1 MRVDYRI
8 IRGKA
13 DCSAGAEERAMR
25 DSGTF
30 DVVWPRGK
38 SQIDAASLAD
48 RPGTLAGKKV
58 AQLWDYVYRG
68 DEIYLNLESA
78 LRERFPGVEFV
89 SWREFGNT
97 HGPDERSIIQSL
109 PQRLKELGVDAVISS
124 VGACGSCTPAVV
136 RASAVAERA
145 GIPSVSLIAEGFVQ
159 QAKSTVAG
167 LGLTD
172 IPIAMI
178 PGNPGAQG
186 SEELKRH
193 TLGVVLEK
201 VIENLT
207 QQPKEA
213 RSRAKPEPSAADIVF
228 SGSFAAVNEYFY
240 NNEWSD
246 GLPVVPPTREN
257 VEEFLRFTDRKPDQ
271 VLGVL
276 LPDNR
281 AATIWNIAVNG
292 VMAGCRPEYMPVL
305 VAIAEVLC
313 DPDYGV
319 EHSGNTPGSDALII
333 LNGPIIKQ
341 LKFNYE
347 QGALRDGFQANTSI
361 GRFLRLY
368 LRNVCGFL
376 PHKTDKGTFGNTWR
390 VVLAENEDALARLGW
405 EPLSA
410 DMGYQAGANTV
421 TIARFTGGDVMIN
434 ATGDKPELF
443 MTYLADGASRMTAW
457 QLCMSI
463 GCTARGMLRPL
474 LVLSPLIAQMLAKSG
489 WSKDDVKS
497 YLFEHSRISAR
508 QYENYIKNWTEITP
522 YTIKE
527 LVRMG
532 DAPKM
537 FLESSDPERLLPI
550 VCKPDDFLIVVS
562 GDPGKPNA
570 HYFQHN
576 GSCGYTTSKQI
587 HLPTAWEK
595 LLAASSARAT
605 VAQ

>member
-1 MRVDYRI
+1 
-8 IRGKA
+8 
-13 DCSAGAEERAMR
+13 MR
-25 DSGTF
+25 DTGTF

-38 SQIDAASLAD
+38 SQIGLAPLAR
-48 RPGTLAGKKV
+48 RPETLTGKRI
-58 AQLWDYVYRG
+58 AQLWDHVYRG
-68 DEIYLNLESA
+68 DEIYSNLEDG
-78 LRERFPGVEFV
+78 LRERFTDVEFV

-97 HGPDERSIIQSL
+97 HGPDERSIMRTL
-109 PQRLKELGVDAVISS
+109 PQRLKELCVDAVISS

-178 PGNPGAQG
+178 PGNPGVQG

-193 TLGVVLEK
+193 TLGVILDK

-207 QQPKEA
+207 LQPNETLTSA
-213 RSRAKPEPSAADIVF
+213 APEPSAKDIVF
-228 SGSFAAVNEYFY
+228 SGSFSAVNEYFY

-246 GLPVVPPTREN
+246 GLPIVPPTRES
-257 VEEFLRFTDRKPDQ
+257 VEAFLHFTDRGPDE

-281 AATIWNIAVNG
+281 AATVWNIAVNG
-292 VMAGCRPEYMPVL
+292 VMAGCRPEYMPIL
-305 VAIAEVLC
+305 VAVAEVLC

-319 EHSGNTPGSDALII
+319 EHSGNTPGADALII

-341 LKFNYE
+341 LKFNYG
-347 QGALRDGFQANTSI
+347 QGVLRDGFQANTSI

-368 LRNVCGFL
+368 LRNICGFL

-390 VVLAENEDALARLGW
+390 VVLAENEDVLSRIGWASLGV
-405 EPLSA
+405 
-410 DMGYQAGANTV
+410 DMGFPAGDNTV

-443 MTYLADGASRMTAW
+443 MPYLADGVARMVAW

-474 LVLSPLIAQMLAKSG
+474 LVLSPMIAEMIAKNG
-489 WSKDDVKS
+489 WSKRDVKN

-508 QYENYIKNWTEITP
+508 KYENYIKDWTEITP

-527 LVRMG
+527 LARMG

-537 FLESSDPERLLPI
+537 FVESGDPERLLPI
-550 VCKPDDFLIVVS
+550 VCDPDDFLVVVS

-576 GSCGYTTSKQI
+576 GSCGYTTSKKI
-587 HLPTAWEK
+587 HVPTAWEG
-595 LLAASSARAT
+595 LQAAASPHAAA
-605 VAQ
+605 AQ